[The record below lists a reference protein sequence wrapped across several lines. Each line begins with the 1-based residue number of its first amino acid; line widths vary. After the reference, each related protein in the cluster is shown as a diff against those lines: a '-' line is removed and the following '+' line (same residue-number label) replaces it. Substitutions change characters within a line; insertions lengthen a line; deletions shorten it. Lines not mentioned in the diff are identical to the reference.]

1 MPQQK
6 QFVQQE
12 YEVEEDEEEEEEEE
26 EADED
31 YELEIDEDGN
41 GKCLNF
47 WLRIRKSYLTAFFQ
61 ISDAVGG
68 HRAVIHA
75 TIGRKITQCTPLF
88 GALLPK
94 IS

>member
-1 MPQQK
+1 MLQQK

-12 YEVEEDEEEEEEEE
+12 YEVEEDDEEEEEEE

-47 WLRIRKSYLTAFFQ
+47 WLRIRKSYLTVFFNFQ
-61 ISDAVGG
+61 TLLGG
-68 HRAVIHA
+68 
-75 TIGRKITQCTPLF
+75 TGQSFTP
-88 GALLPK
+88 P
-94 IS
+94 